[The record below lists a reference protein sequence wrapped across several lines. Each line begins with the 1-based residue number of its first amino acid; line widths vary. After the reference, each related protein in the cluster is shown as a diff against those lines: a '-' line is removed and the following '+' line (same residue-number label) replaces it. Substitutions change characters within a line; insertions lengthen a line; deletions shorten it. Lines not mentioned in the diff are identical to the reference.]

1 MLFAAMA
8 SVSCQVFFDLDM
20 DPPVSIYVVPKL
32 NFYLRSIMGKLL
44 EHIKNPWCVP
54 LKYISQFF
62 KALKNNVAN
71 LEYHQKSKII
81 LGLKQT
87 F

>member
-1 MLFAAMA
+1 
-8 SVSCQVFFDLDM
+8 
-20 DPPVSIYVVPKL
+20 
-32 NFYLRSIMGKLL
+32 MGKLL